1 MQEKPT
7 RSLCF
12 HATLSNAMKKT
23 YFSDILFKVKLSLRL
38 FKDARVSLWLKIIPI
53 SCLLYLI
60 APIGLLSGPIDDAFI
75 IYLGMD
81 VFIEFC
87 PKELVREH
95 KLALQGTSAPDTGA
109 DVIEAEF
116 KE

>member
-1 MQEKPT
+1 M
-7 RSLCF
+7 
-12 HATLSNAMKKT
+12 NKT
-23 YFSDILFKVKLSLRL
+23 FFSDILFKGKLSLRL
-38 FKDARVSLWLKIIPI
+38 LKDARVSLWLKIIPI

-60 APIGLLSGPIDDAFI
+60 APIDLIIGPIDDALI

-87 PKELVREH
+87 PQELVREH

-109 DVIEAEF
+109 EVIEAEF